1 MPVTGPTGLTG
12 FRSLATTR
20 KADAVGLGSSFRKP

>member
-1 MPVTGPTGLTG
+1 MPVTGLTG

-20 KADAVGLGSSFRKP
+20 KADAVGLTSSFRKP